1 MNNIL
6 IAGIGSGGCQ
16 MLSRLYDSGFT
27 SGRLAVIDTDVVA
40 LNSSSISTRLLI
52 GQNQTR
58 GQGSGA
64 DISIGKASATEDSE
78 SIKSLLQDVKLLILV
93 VGLGGGTGTGAA
105 PIVAEIA
112 HDMGIRTVAYAT
124 LPFEFEGTH
133 CAQRAN
139 EGLVQIARTAD
150 ATILLPLEEQRTG
163 THESTSLVEAFKS
176 VDAVLC
182 VKLEAICAAMNELG
196 FAGVDDVLKS
206 EAVVQLTPE
215 TETVAKKSR
224 FEKLLRFLRIKKRLK

>member
-27 SGRLAVIDTDVVA
+27 SGQMAVIDTDMVA
-40 LNSSSISTRLLI
+40 LNSSSISTRLQI
-52 GQNQTR
+52 GQAQTR

-64 DISIGKASATEDSE
+64 DISIGKASSTEDSE
-78 SIKSLLQDVKLLILV
+78 SIKTLLQDVELLILV

-105 PIVAEIA
+105 PVVAEIA
-112 HDMGIRTVAYAT
+112 RNMGIRTVAYAT

-133 CAQRAN
+133 CAQRAK
-139 EGLVQIARTAD
+139 EGLAQLARAVD
-150 ATILLPLEEQRTG
+150 AAVPLSLEEYTSSR
-163 THESTSLVEAFKS
+163 ENTSLVYAFTCA
-176 VDAVLC
+176 DAVLRK
-182 VKLEAICAAMNELG
+182 KLEAICAAMNEHGLSD
-196 FAGVDDVLKS
+196 VDSALKN
-206 EAVVQLTPE
+206 EAVVMLPPE